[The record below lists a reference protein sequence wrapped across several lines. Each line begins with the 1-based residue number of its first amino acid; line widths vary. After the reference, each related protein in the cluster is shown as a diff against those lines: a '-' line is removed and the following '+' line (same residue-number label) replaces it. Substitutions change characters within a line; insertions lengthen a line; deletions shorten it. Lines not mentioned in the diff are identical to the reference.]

1 MRRGFGSLAGSSEDV
16 RESMSTTT
24 IATPTAPEGRLAA
37 TLRAFRHRNYRLF
50 FFGQGLSLVGTWMQ
64 RVALSWLVYRL
75 TDSAFLLG
83 LVGFAGQLPSFL
95 AAPFA
100 GYLSDRVDRR
110 RLLVV
115 TQVLSMFQALALA
128 VLVLGG
134 WIQISH
140 VILLSVLLGLIN
152 GFDMPVRQSFLIEM
166 LDDRK
171 DLGNAIALNSSMFN
185 GARLLGP
192 PVAGLL
198 IAWTGEGICFLVN
211 GLSYIAVLASLAAMR
226 LRPREEADPRG
237 PDRPGLRAGLVEGW
251 RYVRGDPPIWAL
263 LMLLT
268 VLNFVA
274 LPYIVLLPVFARDIL
289 QGGPDTLGLLMGGM
303 GLGALGGAF
312 HLAGRRS
319 VVGLG
324 RLILVAA
331 GVFSVGLVAFT
342 LVRSPLLAMVLMVP
356 VGFGQMVQMAGS
368 NTLLQTLV
376 DDRMRGR
383 MMGFY
388 TMAFMGSY
396 PLGSLLL
403 GLAAESWG
411 AGPAVIAGVL
421 AYLLCAALALPR
433 MPRLRQLAHEVYRRR
448 GVLPSPGLEA

>member
-1 MRRGFGSLAGSSEDV
+1 MSILAAS
-16 RESMSTTT
+16 
-24 IATPTAPEGRLAA
+24 PHPAPESRLAA

-64 RVALSWLVYRL
+64 RVALSWLVYQL

-83 LVGFAGQLPSFL
+83 LVGFAGQVPSFF
-95 AAPFA
+95 AAPLA
-100 GYLSDRVDRR
+100 GHLSDRLDRR
-110 RLLVV
+110 RLLMV
-115 TQVLSMFQALALA
+115 TQVLSMLQALTLA

-140 VILLSVLLGLIN
+140 VIVLSLLLGLIN

-192 PVAGLL
+192 PLAGLL
-198 IAWTGEGICFLVN
+198 IAWAGEGICFLVN
-211 GLSYIAVLASLAAMR
+211 GLSYIAVLGSLAAMR
-226 LRPREEADPRG
+226 LRPREEADPRAS
-237 PDRPGLRAGLVEGW
+237 DRQGLLEGLSEGW
-251 RYVRGDPPIWAL
+251 RYVRGNPPIWAI

-268 VLNFVA
+268 VLNFVT
-274 LPYIVLLPVFARDIL
+274 LPYIVLLPVFARDVL
-289 QGGPDTLGLLMGGM
+289 QGGPDTLGLLMGGT
-303 GLGALGGAF
+303 GLGALAGAF
-312 HLAGRRS
+312 YLAGRRS

-324 RLILVAA
+324 RLIVVAA
-331 GVFSVGLVAFT
+331 GVFALALVAFC
-342 LVRSPLLAMVLMVP
+342 LVESPVLAVALMVP

-403 GLAAESWG
+403 GLLAETWG
-411 AGPAVIAGVL
+411 AGPTVIAGVA
-421 AYLLCAALALPR
+421 AYLLCAALALPH
-433 MPRLRQLAHEVYRRR
+433 MPRLRALAHDVYRRR
-448 GVLPSPGLEA
+448 GVTLADGV